1 MVEQHS
7 HKMRVTGSN
16 PVSRSIIP
24 TQTLK
29 WFRESSKNAGGYY
42 SGLVCKRLK
51 QSDCKSDTTG
61 FGGSNPSQPTMVP
74 CRSGQTAQS
83 AKLLYRRFESDWNLN
98 DGFWMV
104 ARVVIVLVANQW
116 TRQYVVRGFDPLT
129 IRILGL

>member
-1 MVEQHS
+1 
-7 HKMRVTGSN
+7 
-16 PVSRSIIP
+16 
-24 TQTLK
+24 
-29 WFRESSKNAGGYY
+29 
-42 SGLVCKRLK
+42 
-51 QSDCKSDTTG
+51 
-61 FGGSNPSQPTMVP
+61 MVP